1 MTRQRTSSKK
11 TKGFLK
17 KLEEDNI
24 FFLASGLAF
33 NLLVCFIPLLL
44 VLLSIVGFFFYSSH
58 EALGYVQKYLERLL
72 PQASPKLTSNI
83 LNIVKDRKLVGLIG
97 FLGLLWAAARLFSSI
112 RTVLDKALEISW
124 PHGFL
129 KEKLMDLLMVFVT
142 GLFFLLSFILTGLFD
157 LLKSIPEKLGI
168 PAPAFIT
175 FHWWGNLVSLGG
187 GYLFSVLMFFLLFR
201 FMPSKRPR
209 NRTALFTSLL
219 IAALWDAA
227 KYFFRLYVNLLNNF
241 TAVYGSLGLLVVFI
255 FWIYY
260 SCLIFVLGG
269 EIVWLQE
276 KKR

>member
-1 MTRQRTSSKK
+1 MTRQRTSPSKK
-11 TKGFLK
+11 GFIK
-17 KLEEDNI
+17 KLDEDNI

-33 NLLVCFIPLLL
+33 NLLICFIPLIL
-44 VLLSIVGFFFYSSH
+44 VILSIVGFFFYSSQ
-58 EALGYVQKYLERLL
+58 ETLTYVQKYLDKLL
-72 PQASPKLTSNI
+72 PQASSKLTSNI

-97 FLGLLWAAARLFSSI
+97 FVGLFWAASRLFSSI
-112 RTVLDKALEISW
+112 RTVLDKTLEVSW
-124 PHGFL
+124 PHGFI

-142 GLFFLLSFILTGLFD
+142 GFLFLISFILTGLID
-157 LLKSIPEKLGI
+157 LLGSIPEKLGI
-168 PAPAFIT
+168 KAPSQIV
-175 FHWWGNLVSLGG
+175 FHWRGILVSLMG

-201 FMPSKRPR
+201 FMPSRRPS
-209 NRTALFTSLL
+209 NRMALLTALL

-227 KYFFRLYVNLLNNF
+227 KYIFRLYVNLLNNF

-276 KKR
+276 RKR

>member
-1 MTRQRTSSKK
+1 MTRRRTSSSKK
-11 TKGFLK
+11 RFFK
-17 KLEEDNI
+17 KLDEDNI

-33 NLLVCFIPLLL
+33 NLLICFIPLLL
-44 VLLSIVGFFFYSSH
+44 VILSIVGFFFYSSQ
-58 EALGYVQKYLERLL
+58 ETLTYVQKYLEKLL
-72 PQASPKLTSNI
+72 PQASSTLTTNI

-97 FLGLLWAAARLFSSI
+97 FVGLFWAASRLFSSI
-112 RTVLDKALEISW
+112 RTVLDKTLEISW
-124 PHGFL
+124 PHGFI

-142 GLFFLLSFILTGLFD
+142 GFLFLLSFVLTGLID
-157 LLKSIPEKLGI
+157 LLGSIPEKLGI
-168 PAPAFIT
+168 KAPSQIVFQ
-175 FHWWGNLVSLGG
+175 WWGTLVSLAG
-187 GYLFSVLMFFLLFR
+187 GYLFSALMFFFLFR
-201 FMPSKRPR
+201 FMPSRRPG
-209 NRTALFTSLL
+209 NRTALFAALL

-227 KYFFRLYVNLLNNF
+227 KYIFRLYVNLLNNF